1 MFLCCFNKKQCFL
14 HIISREWITI
24 CLSTSFLCGSARH
37 TICFMKSLALNK
49 SVRMSKRLVECCLQK
64 NVHSVSKSNIFSHQS
79 KTQFTKQKLLF
90 FVYKWWGIVSSH
102 YFTPSQK
109 KFIIIS
115 KIQYNTSETPLR
127 NGKMKQKNRKI
138 NRIKIKTINIQSSRI
153 CI

>member
-1 MFLCCFNKKQCFL
+1 MRDCV
-14 HIISREWITI
+14 
-24 CLSTSFLCGSARH
+24 
-37 TICFMKSLALNK
+37 KSLLYA
-49 SVRMSKRLVECCLQK
+49 
-64 NVHSVSKSNIFSHQS
+64 
-79 KTQFTKQKLLF
+79 FT
-90 FVYKWWGIVSSH
+90 
-102 YFTPSQK
+102 K